1 MIEYQIIHVAFDQSL
16 TNVSRV
22 DHSGPLKAGQN
33 NKEFPFPSSRSGIN
47 DLNTSKPK
55 SDANLNKKEN
65 QSHDVKKASDDKSRK

>member
-22 DHSGPLKAGQN
+22 DHSRPLKAGQN

-47 DLNTSKPK
+47 DLNADKLK
-55 SDANLNKKEN
+55 SNTNLNKEKN
-65 QSHDVKKASDDKSRK
+65 QSDDFKKVPDDKSRR